1 MWFRGGGVGHKVTRD
16 WDEFLLWEGCTAQA
30 EDPVDGTEQEELAN
44 TVQQD
49 GSKENDEPVEEE
61 EGDMAS
67 EAEEWEEDVERDKYE
82 QELDRVVAD
91 EGEELDDDILAW
103 EGYGML

>member
-1 MWFRGGGVGHKVTRD
+1 MWFRGGGVGHKATCN
-16 WDEFLLWEGCTAQA
+16 WDEFLLQEGQA

-44 TVQQD
+44 TAQQD
-49 GSKENDEPVEEE
+49 GSEENDEPVEEE
-61 EGDMAS
+61 EGDVAG
-67 EAEEWEEDVERDKYE
+67 EAEKWEEDVERDKYE